1 VCLGGI
7 VPPRGACAATPS
19 QRLRSLKVF
28 LRVQV
33 LEPER
38 TSKVTLVLKG
48 HRHLG
53 ANWYLPEKKVDI
65 PGRGWSEWIDLSDWP
80 WHGKMSR
87 AGGVAEW
94 CSVRLSL
101 DRAKN
106 GEELPKGGCALRVQ
120 VADAPR
126 EDAVV
131 HDFTEKSESK
141 TTGFLLPTPL
151 RENAKEFE
159 TGSQMAARHR
169 AWAEAATG
177 GKPIALKGFPVCT
190 SLWGHYDPGLARE
203 ELETLKRLGFN
214 VINTGSGLE
223 PADVR
228 SAGFRLYH
236 QEWLF
241 ESDPRKATK
250 KWEEF
255 ARRRLESNLRTPD
268 GRWEFVDGVSHWVI
282 GDEVRTLSV
291 MGLDRRELDDSFRAY
306 LKETGVVA
314 REPGFF
320 GRPLNEVEYPADE
333 LHDAKTLPRDADLPH
348 RRLLYHAAKFGQWW
362 SAKQLRHTSDLIHGS
377 LPGSKTET
385 LPTDHGFFNA
395 GGQPPE
401 IGMSWKLLDYF
412 ELGRQR
418 SVDQLAAE
426 DWLGLN
432 HMYGP
437 NYTWTGAQSHE
448 YLTAVMRSA
457 VADDG
462 VTLRN
467 LITPSDDKY
476 LRLKAYSALGQGSKS
491 FFFWTYGPTYIA
503 TENYWSDLRSMYD
516 GIAKLTRAFS
526 QAEDT
531 LHDATVVRDPV
542 AILYSVSHD
551 IWNSDQPAAF
561 VEKRLLW
568 HALRHLGIQ
577 PDFLSE
583 QDVEAGRL
591 KDYKALYVVD
601 WCLTRAASAR
611 IDEWV
616 KAGGVAY
623 VSAGA
628 ATRDEYDEP
637 YVPGFAAPIWGSD
650 ARDVV
655 GRFVAERHAY
665 NERADLPD
673 IKAIATV
680 ELRDEAVAAK
690 LPVIGCR
697 LDLGSPTGSADDSIA
712 TFADGKPAGVMI
724 RHGKGTVIGLGFC
737 PMLGYGQM
745 AGFKPKTLEERWPA
759 APRRLAQLAL
769 DRAGVKPVARA
780 DVPVVETSLLK
791 SKAAG
796 SYVLVLAN
804 YTYQPIPQLHVDVR
818 IPGKI
823 GRVISTEGR
832 DVKVESAPGG
842 GVRLTLPLDWT
853 DLLIVPEA
861 Q

>member
-1 VCLGGI
+1 
-7 VPPRGACAATPS
+7 
-19 QRLRSLKVF
+19 LKVF
-28 LRVQV
+28 IRVQV
-33 LEPER
+33 LDPQR
-38 TSKVTLVLKG
+38 GPQITLLARG

-53 ANWYLPEKKVDI
+53 PNWYLPERSVEI
-65 PGRGWSEWIDLSDWP
+65 PGEGWSEWIDLSDWP
-80 WHGKMSR
+80 WHAKMSR

-101 DRAKN
+101 DRAKG

-120 VADAPR
+120 VADAPS
-126 EDAVV
+126 ENAIV

-141 TTGFLLPTPL
+141 TIGFLVPVPL
-151 RENAKEFE
+151 RDNAKEFE

-169 AWAEAATG
+169 AWADAATG
-177 GKPIALKGFPVCT
+177 GNPVALKDFPVCT

-203 ELETLKRLGFN
+203 ELRTLKRLGFN

-223 PADVR
+223 PTDVR
-228 SAGFRLYH
+228 GEGFRLYH

-255 ARRRLESNLRTPD
+255 ARHRLESNLKTPD
-268 GRWEFVDGVSHWVI
+268 GRWEFVDGASHWVI

-291 MGLDRRELDDSFRAY
+291 MGLDKRELDNWFRAY
-306 LKETGVVA
+306 LKETGVAA
-314 REPGFF
+314 RDARFF
-320 GRPLNEVEYPADE
+320 GRPLDEVEYPADE
-333 LHDAKTLPRDADLPH
+333 LHDARTLPRDADLPH
-348 RRLLYHAAKFGQWW
+348 RRLAYHAAKFGQWW

-377 LPGSKTET
+377 LPGSKAET

-395 GGQPPE
+395 GGNPPE
-401 IGMSWKLLDYF
+401 IGKSWKLLDYF

-437 NYTWTGAQSHE
+437 NYTWTGAQSHA

-457 VADDG
+457 VTDDG

-467 LITPSDDKY
+467 LITPSDDDY

-516 GIAKLTRAFS
+516 GIAKLTRAVS
-526 QAEDT
+526 QAEDV
-531 LHDATVVRDPV
+531 LRDATVVRDPV

-551 IWNSDQPAAF
+551 LWHSDQPAAF

-568 HALRHLGIQ
+568 HALRHLGVQ

-601 WCLTRAASAR
+601 WCVTRAASAR

-616 KAGGVAY
+616 KSNGVVY
-623 VSAGA
+623 LSAGA
-628 ATRDEYDEP
+628 ATRDEYYTP
-637 YVPGFAAPIWGSD
+637 YVPPFAALVWGD
-650 ARDVV
+650 EADVSR
-655 GRFVAERHAY
+655 RFVAERHAY
-665 NERADLPD
+665 NERVDLPG
-673 IKAIATV
+673 IKPLTAV
-680 ELRDEAVAAK
+680 DVRDVGKPAAK

-697 LDLGSPTGSADDSIA
+697 LDLGSRASAA
-712 TFADGKPAGVMI
+712 NGAFAAFADGKPAGVTLKLG
-724 RHGKGTVIGLGFC
+724 HGTVIGLGFC
-737 PMLGYGQM
+737 PMLAYGQM
-745 AGFKPKTLEERWPA
+745 AGFKPTTLEEHWPA
-759 APRRLAQLAL
+759 EPRRLVQLVL
-769 DRAGVKPVARA
+769 DRAGIAPAARA

-791 SKAAG
+791 SRDGGDGGYA
-796 SYVLVLAN
+796 LVLAN
-804 YTYQPIPQLHVDVR
+804 YTYRPIRQLHVDLR

-832 DVKVESAPGG
+832 DVNTERVAG

-853 DLLIVPEA
+853 DLVIIPDA
-861 Q
+861 AR